1 MMIRVNSNKREVP
14 QEITLEE
21 LIERF
26 KLKKKSVVLELNR
39 KVVDRA
45 SFAATRLKEDDTI
58 EIVHFVGGG

>member
-1 MMIRVNSNKREVP
+1 MMIRVNGNKREVP

-21 LIERF
+21 LFEHF
-26 KLKKKSVVLELNR
+26 NLKKKSVVLELNR

-45 SFAATRLKEDDTI
+45 SFTATRLKEDDAI